1 MPTPSAEIIQLLAP
15 FAAAMTAP
23 TFANAQTLIWG
34 TLLAPGRRRTV
45 TAALRV
51 LGMHQSVDFSK
62 FHRVLSRA
70 RWSPMLCSRLLL
82 ALIVRLLLPADAP
95 LVLLID
101 ETLERR
107 RGKKIGYKGWF
118 RDAVRSTANRV
129 TTSLGIRW
137 CCVCVLAHL
146 PWSQQRPWALPFLL
160 VPVLSE
166 KTCQKLG
173 KKNHRGTVGW
183 AAFALERVRR
193 WHPQRK
199 VTLVGDG
206 AYAAVELV
214 ATAQEQ
220 AVTLVSGMRLD
231 ARLYEAAGPQPAGK
245 RGPKPKK
252 GARQASL
259 RERLLDP
266 QTVWERVRLP
276 WYGGQEKSLDLA
288 TGTSLWH
295 RPGQDPVPIRWVL
308 ARCPEGS
315 LKPAAYL
322 CSDPDVAAE
331 QVLLW
336 YVSRWNIEVTFEE
349 MRAHLGFETQRQ
361 WSPAAIC
368 RTAPCLFALFS
379 LTVLMAH
386 RLHPKELPILQA
398 SWYPKD
404 EASFGDVLAAVRAH
418 LWNSRLDGSWSYA
431 QPSGRGD
438 YVNSARPVEWCL
450 IPKPLLE
457 SLHRAVCYA
466 T

>member
-1 MPTPSAEIIQLLAP
+1 MPTPSAEIIQLLAT
-15 FAAAMTAP
+15 FATAMTAP

-51 LGMHQSVDFSK
+51 LGLSDKGHNFSRY
-62 FHRVLSRA
+62 HRLLSRA

-82 ALIVRLLLPADAP
+82 SLMVRLLVPADAAT

-129 TTSLGIRW
+129 STSLGIRW
-137 CCVCVLAHL
+137 CCVCVLVHL
-146 PWSQQRPWALPFLL
+146 PWSPRPWALPFLL
-160 VPVLSE
+160 LPVLSE
-166 KTCQKLG
+166 KTCQRLG
-173 KKNHRGTVGW
+173 KKKHRGTVGW

-193 WHPQRK
+193 WHPDRK

-220 AVTLVSGMRLD
+220 AVTLVSRMRLD
-231 ARLYEAAGPQPAGK
+231 ARLYALPGPQPADK

-252 GARQASL
+252 GERQASL
-259 RERLLDP
+259 QERLCDP
-266 QTVWERVRLP
+266 ATSWRPVTLP
-276 WYGGQEKSLDLA
+276 WYGGQDKSLELA
-288 TGTSLWH
+288 TGTCLWH

-308 ARCPEGS
+308 ARCPQGS

-331 QVLLW
+331 QVLVW

-368 RTAPCLFALFS
+368 RTAPCLFGLFS

-386 RLHPKELPILQA
+386 RLHSQQLPIPQA
-398 SWYPKD
+398 SWYPKE
-404 EASFGDVLAAVRAH
+404 EASFGDALAAVRAH
-418 LWNSRLDGSWSYA
+418 LWNSWSYA

-438 YVNSARPVEWCL
+438 YVNSACPVEWCL

-457 SLHRAVCYA
+457 RLHRAVCYA
-466 T
+466 N